1 VSDGP
6 WPHDEIKLDD
16 YSYLMHGYPS
26 NYIKIIGYLLRTN
39 PDLLP
44 YKYKGVRPIENLEH
58 IPIEP
63 IILFIIPA
71 LGVDVA

>member
-1 VSDGP
+1 MVPFFITPMIVG
-6 WPHDEIKLDD
+6 D
-16 YSYLMHGYPS
+16 YPYLVCGYPS
-26 NYIKIIGYLLRTN
+26 NHVGVVGYLLGTG

-44 YKYKGVRPIENLEH
+44 YKYKGVRPIEKPEH

-63 IILFIIPA
+63 ITLFTFPI